1 MNKQELV
8 EVVAKECEVSKAC
21 GEKAVNAIL
30 DGIKNGVKKTKEV
43 RLIGF
48 GTFSVRARKARKG
61 RNPQTGAVINIKASK
76 TVKFTA
82 GQDFKNAVNK

>member
-30 DGIKNGVKKTKEV
+30 DGIKNGVK
-43 RLIGF
+43 RP
-48 GTFSVRARKARKG
+48 RKSA
-61 RNPQTGAVINIKASK
+61 
-76 TVKFTA
+76 
-82 GQDFKNAVNK
+82 

>member
-8 EVVAKECEVSKAC
+8 EFVAKECEVSKAC
-21 GEKAVNAIL
+21 GEKAINAVL
-30 DGIKNGVKKTKEV
+30 DGIKNGVKKSKEV

-76 TVKFTA
+76 AVKFTA
-82 GQDFKNAVNK
+82 GQDFKNVVNK

>member
-21 GEKAVNAIL
+21 GEKAVNAVL
-30 DGIKNGVKKTKEV
+30 TGIKNGVRKSKEV

-48 GTFSVRARKARKG
+48 GTFSVRSRKARKG
-61 RNPQTGAVINIKASK
+61 RNSRTGEIINIEASK
-76 TVKFTA
+76 TIKLTA